1 MAQYVPDKQEASMLE
16 MFANGFTKKDI
27 AEKLQIPYNR
37 CLRIFRNICKGY
49 NAKNMTHCIILA
61 LKGGVI

>member
-1 MAQYVPDKQEASMLE
+1 MTQQTIEKQEALMLE
-16 MFANGFTKKDI
+16 MFANGYTKKDI
-27 AEKLQIPYNR
+27 AEKLQMPYNK

-61 LKGGVI
+61 IKSGVI